1 LKIGRE
7 EFIGIL
13 EGIDERLFL
22 IDPTF
27 ETMG

>member
-13 EGIDERLFL
+13 EGIEERLFL
-22 IDPTF
+22 TEATLELI
-27 ETMG
+27 G